1 MMLTRSRKYR
11 STSPVIVGMAKDRNS
26 MSRLLW
32 AGTQQV
38 LLDVPPHVR
47 RVLVAAG
54 LDTVWR

>member
-1 MMLTRSRKYR
+1 VLAA
-11 STSPVIVGMAKDRNS
+11 VGVAVLLDVHH
-26 MSRLLW
+26 RLLW